1 MKSQLEH
8 ILHRPDTYVG
18 SGRQQT
24 YNDSHVGD
32 ITSVTPV
39 IKKCSVKYI
48 PAMLRI
54 FVEIV
59 SNAID
64 NIYRSEEEKV
74 PMSKIKVT
82 IDQDTGLTTVY
93 NDGGWIPLDTHVETG
108 KAIPELIFG
117 VLLTSD
123 NYDDQKQRSGS
134 GRNGYGAKLTNAFST
149 MFKIEICRSKRC
161 AMVNVKWL

>member
-1 MKSQLEH
+1 
-8 ILHRPDTYVG
+8 
-18 SGRQQT
+18 
-24 YNDSHVGD
+24 
-32 ITSVTPV
+32 
-39 IKKCSVKYI
+39 
-48 PAMLRI
+48 MLRI

-74 PMSKIKVT
+74 QMTKIKVS
-82 IDQDTGLTTVY
+82 IDKDTGLTTVY
-93 NDGGWIPLDTHVETG
+93 NDGGWIPLDTHKETG
-108 KAIPELIFG
+108 KPIPELIFG

-149 MFKIEICRSKRC
+149 MLK
-161 AMVNVKWL
+161 